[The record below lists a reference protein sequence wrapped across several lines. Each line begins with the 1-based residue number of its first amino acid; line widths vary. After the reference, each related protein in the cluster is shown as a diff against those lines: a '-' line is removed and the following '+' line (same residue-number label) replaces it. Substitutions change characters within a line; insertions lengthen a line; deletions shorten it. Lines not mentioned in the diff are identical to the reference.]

1 MSRKEPAA
9 KPEEDF
15 SAQRNAAYDYVDR
28 VFKIEEIYGERG
40 SQIVQRL
47 AARASTPAMPLG
59 LSLQIAL
66 CSCANGAVVE
76 AFPGSSSPLS
86 LIALN
91 CNVTQTRKSQLT
103 QVLDDISAVID
114 EACQRR
120 ARAAWSRGARE
131 TYQCHVGYVHGA
143 GIPPTLQPSVA
154 AGAVV

>member
-66 CSCANGAVVE
+66 CSCANGAVAEV
-76 AFPGSSSPLS
+76 FPGSSSPLS

-120 ARAAWSRGARE
+120 AA
-131 TYQCHVGYVHGA
+131 QHGPEEPGKLTSVMLA
-143 GIPPTLQPSVA
+143 MFTEQAFLQRCSPQWPQ
-154 AGAVV
+154 AVV